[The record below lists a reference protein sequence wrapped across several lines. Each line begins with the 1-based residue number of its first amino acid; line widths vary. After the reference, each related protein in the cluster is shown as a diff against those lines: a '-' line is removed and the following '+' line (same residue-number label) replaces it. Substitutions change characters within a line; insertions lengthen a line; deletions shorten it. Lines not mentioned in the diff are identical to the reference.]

1 MIIGQNEFGDCPVP
15 FLDVRTGPDCH
26 ETLEDLLCITDF
38 PVLLQGFNGL
48 QLFPTY
54 EVRNFNF
61 HTFHMIV
68 NRYQYM
74 IINDTNN
81 NDNYD
86 TTTTTT
92 ANLFVY
98 PLQPQ
103 QHRKG
108 SIEAGGRSI

>member
-68 NRYQYM
+68 NRYRYM
-74 IINDTNN
+74 IINDANIVIITIITITNRIMMIRIMILYN
-81 NDNYD
+81 
-86 TTTTTT
+86 TM
-92 ANLFVY
+92 L
-98 PLQPQ
+98 
-103 QHRKG
+103 
-108 SIEAGGRSI
+108 